1 MKKKPFIL
9 LEILI
14 AISIVSLLASYLIYR
29 PFRELKK
36 ELSTI
41 ISLEEARVWEG
52 KLLEIEYALRR
63 DCDSLPL
70 KKKYAEKREVLFTV
84 SLPGIQKKCKRR
96 YKAWA
101 ESKKDDKNT
110 PHYLIHMVMQRGK
123 SFFFKPDY
131 KFYEKIMS
139 PASSPTEELMPG

>member
-14 AISIVSLLASYLIYR
+14 ATSIVSLLASYLIYR

-41 ISLEEARVWEG
+41 ISIEEARVWEG
-52 KLLEIEYALRR
+52 KLIEIEYALRR

-70 KKKYAEKREVLFTV
+70 KKKYAEKKEVLFTV
-84 SLPGIQKKCKRR
+84 SLPGIQKNCKKS

-101 ESKKDDKNT
+101 ESKTDHETNI
-110 PHYLIHMVMQRGK
+110 PHYLIHMVMKRGK
-123 SFFFKPDY
+123 SFSFKPDY
-131 KFYEKIMS
+131 KFYEKKN
-139 PASSPTEELMPG
+139 